1 MSMLVYHTRLFSM
14 ILELDFFD
22 NLGLFPMTQTKI
34 TSTEVSR
41 TDVPILPSQSKKN
54 KKPIPLILGL
64 LVVVIGG
71 ITYAVWLQQKQSAAN
86 ILQVSG
92 RIEGYETNI
101 GVKRSGRIE
110 SVAVREGAFVK
121 QGQKLVRLDNSNDQL
136 LAEQLR
142 GAQARLRSA
151 QSDAQ
156 QAISDV
162 NSAQSDIDQVNSQI
176 NEAKFNL
183 QQSRGDTQ
191 GRIGQAKSNVAGS
204 KAQLAQAEALVKE
217 SLAEVRL
224 DKINRDRYAKLVKE
238 GAVNQQQFDQSQTT
252 LDTAIAT
259 LDSRKA
265 ALNASREQ
273 LNANIGVLVQ
283 TKTTVFNPRIRNSQL
298 QTLFRKKQQN
308 YSQLKSAESKAS
320 SAQAKVKDA
329 LASIQQLLTQIEDSK
344 RDLNVLS
351 PLDGVVTARSVEPGA
366 VVSSQTN
373 ILTIVDPKNIYLRGF
388 IPEGDIGRV
397 RVGQMSKIFID
408 SATDKPL
415 KGKVIAID
423 PQASFTP
430 ENIYFQKD
438 RVKQVV
444 GVRIRVENPPG
455 CLNPNRPYGES
466 NLPCAK
472 IGMPADAE
480 IQLQSQGK

>member
-1 MSMLVYHTRLFSM
+1 M

-34 TSTEVSR
+34 TSTEVST

-265 ALNASREQ
+265 AVNASREQ

-388 IPEGDIGRV
+388 IPEGDIGKV
-397 RVGQMSKIFID
+397 RVGQRSKIFID

-444 GVRIRVENPPG
+444 GVRIHIENPPG

-480 IQLQSQGK
+480 IQLQHQGK